1 MRVLFYADPAKTFE
15 HYVYSAAL
23 LQDHLLN
30 FCGKALLRS
39 GKVEVK
45 AIISEIVGFQKRGSE
60 WLAGLETI
68 EFPIRLL
75 KEIFPGCRSM
85 NQILLRYFKGE
96 MDGDERARFEAAVQ
110 RLLGSWLPDVV
121 IAYPTQ
127 AAAFRS
133 IFPNALCLTV
143 ENGIFSRSPFPRTL
157 RFEPVDFMNGFLN
170 RYRDEIWNF
179 PVDES
184 QRAQVEA
191 FRRRLSDWLAAHC
204 SYARE
209 LRELRKRFR
218 HLVLCPVPT
227 ANFYGEAEWDDQFL
241 WLTDC
246 MDRIAPD
253 IGVIITFHDD
263 VAAQLNWRTLEFFR
277 ARYPN
282 LLVFNKRA
290 NALQSSQF
298 FPFVDAI
305 LNCETM
311 TGTQGM
317 LVCPRI
323 VSLDRTYSGWMADA
337 SGLENLSE
345 VLERPARD
353 RTGLIYW
360 YLTHFTVCETMFDDS
375 DRYVGFFRERLEFFR
390 REGVKFGLCGPINRF
405 GEVSELLFGRF
416 ESFDAEMRARHARR
430 HSPILRISRNIGRWL
445 VRMGEKL
452 VRFGGD

>member
-1 MRVLFYADPAKTFE
+1 MKVLFYADPAKTFE

-23 LQDHLLN
+23 LQAHLMN
-30 FCGKALLRS
+30 YCGTALLRS
-39 GKVEVK
+39 GKVEVR
-45 AIISEIVGFQKRGSE
+45 AIISEIAEFQKRGGE

-68 EFPIRLL
+68 DFPIRLL
-75 KEIFPGCRSM
+75 REIFPGCRSM

-96 MDGDERARFEAAVQ
+96 MDGDERARFEGAVR
-110 RLLGSWLPDVV
+110 RLLGGWTPDVV

-127 AAAFRS
+127 AAAFGR
-133 IFPNALCLTV
+133 IFPNALCLSV
-143 ENGIFSRSPFPRTL
+143 ENGIFSRAPFPRTL

-170 RYRDEIWNF
+170 RFRDEIWNF

-204 SYARE
+204 PHARE

-263 VAAQLNWRTLEFFR
+263 VAAQLNRRTLKFFR

-282 LLVFNKRA
+282 LLVFDGKGTP
-290 NALQSSQF
+290 LQSSRF

-317 LVCPRI
+317 LVCSRI
-323 VSLDRTYSGWMADA
+323 ISMDRTYSGWMADA
-337 SGLENLSE
+337 SGLENLSD

-360 YLTHFTVCETMFDDS
+360 YLTHFTVCETMFDDP
-375 DRYVGFFRERLEFFR
+375 DRYVGFFREKLEFFR
-390 REGVKFGLCGPINRF
+390 REGVKFGFCGPVTRF
-405 GEVSELLFGRF
+405 DEISELLFRRL
-416 ESFDAEMRARHARR
+416 ESFGAQMREQHARR
-430 HSPILRISRNIGRWL
+430 HSPICRILRKIGRRL
-445 VRMGEKL
+445 VRMGERL
-452 VRFGGD
+452 VRLGE

>member
-1 MRVLFYADPAKTFE
+1 MKVLLYADPAKTFE
-15 HYVYSAAL
+15 HYVYSAEL
-23 LQDHLLN
+23 LQNHLLD
-30 FCGKALLRS
+30 FCGTALQRS
-39 GKVEVK
+39 GKVEIK
-45 AIISEIVGFQKRGSE
+45 AIVSELAAFQKRGGK
-60 WLAGLETI
+60 WLSGLETI

-75 KEIFPGCRSM
+75 KETFPGCRSM

-96 MDGDERARFEAAVQ
+96 MEESERARFADAV
-110 RLLGSWLPDVV
+110 RHMLGDWVPDVV
-121 IAYPTQ
+121 LAYPTQ
-127 AAAFRS
+127 AAAFRT
-133 IFPNALCLTV
+133 IFPDALCLTV
-143 ENGIFSRSPFPRTL
+143 ENAIFSRFPFPRTL

-170 RYRDEIWNF
+170 RFRDKIWNF
-179 PVDES
+179 PVNES

-204 SYARE
+204 PHARE
-209 LRELRKRFR
+209 LRELRERFR

-282 LLVFNKRA
+282 LLVFGGKA
-290 NALQSSQF
+290 NPLQSSQF

-323 VSLDRTYSGWMADA
+323 ISMDRTYSGWMADA
-337 SGLENLSE
+337 SGLENLSD

-360 YLTHFTVCETMFDDS
+360 YLTHFTVCESMFDNS
-375 DRYVGFFRERLEFFR
+375 ERYFRFFDEKLSFYRREGLKFELFEQTNRFEDVAGLVFQKLEFFDEDCQKVCRLRQKAFR
-390 REGVKFGLCGPINRF
+390 RF
-405 GEVSELLFGRF
+405 
-416 ESFDAEMRARHARR
+416 
-430 HSPILRISRNIGRWL
+430 SRDVGRWL
-445 VRMGEKL
+445 TQIGNWMVHFGE
-452 VRFGGD
+452 G